1 MLRIIAGKY
10 RSRTLEQPPL
20 DITRPTLDRVR
31 ESLFNIIQNEIKN
44 SIVLDC
50 FAGSGAFCLEAISR
64 GATKAIAIE
73 KNIIAFEVINRN
85 SQKLSAN
92 NIEIKNMDSLVY
104 LLQSKNIKFDFI
116 YLDPPYKLDVLTE
129 AMEII
134 YENDLIKN
142 RGRIIIETNIE
153 REIKVPK
160 KMMISDE
167 RTYGKTKLVFVS
179 KIL

>member
-73 KNIIAFEVINRN
+73 KNKIAFEVINRN
-85 SQKLSAN
+85 SQKLNAN

-104 LLQSKNIKFDFI
+104 LSQSKNIKFDFI
-116 YLDPPYKLDVLTE
+116 YLDPPY
-129 AMEII
+129 
-134 YENDLIKN
+134 LIKS

>member
-10 RSRTLEQPPL
+10 RSRVLEQPPL
-20 DITRPTLDRVR
+20 EITRPTLDRVR

-64 GATKAIAIE
+64 GAMKAIAIE
-73 KNIIAFEVINRN
+73 KSKIAFEIINKNLRN
-85 SQKLSAN
+85 LNVN

-104 LLQSKNIKFDFI
+104 LSQAKNIKFDFI
-116 YLDPPYKLDVLTE
+116 YLDPPYKLDILFD
-129 AMEII
+129 AMEMI

-142 RGRIIIETNIE
+142 RGKIIIETNIE
-153 REIKVPK
+153 KEIKVPK
-160 KMMISDE
+160 RLMICDE
-167 RTYGKTKLVFVS
+167 RIYGKTKLVFVS